1 MSLLDPLTITLLI
14 LLGAF
19 AGFLGALLGVG
30 GGIIVVPLLVLGFNL
45 DTRIAVGTSLLMITF
60 TALSG
65 TYAYYLQRR
74 IDWKVGTLTALLTVP
89 GASLGAYATKFFTSR
104 SLALIFG
111 GVLCLIAVALLRRS
125 YRKSDLSRKTQIS
138 GKGGWRRRLVDRTGT
153 VFEYDA
159 RVYSALIFFF
169 LGGVASGFL
178 GIGGGLIV
186 VPLLTVY
193 VGLPMHLAVATSML
207 TMIFTSI
214 SGAST
219 HILLGN
225 VRVEYALPLI
235 LGILAGTQLG
245 ARTAKRLRSVSLER
259 VFAFAMIAIGLIL
272 ILTKM

>member
-1 MSLLDPLTITLLI
+1 MDPVTFILLSLL
-14 LLGAF
+14 GGF
-19 AGFLGALLGVG
+19 AGFLGGMLGVG
-30 GGIIVVPLLVLGFNL
+30 GGLIVVPILVLAFNL

-74 IDWKVGTLTALLTVP
+74 IDWKVGIITALFTVP
-89 GASLGAYATKFFTSR
+89 GASLGAYATKFFTSK

-111 GVLCLIAVALLRRS
+111 AVLCLIAVAMLRRS
-125 YRKSDLSRKTQIS
+125 YRRSDRRTVKSSRP
-138 GKGGWRRRLVDRTGT
+138 GRRGWKRRIVDRSGT

-159 RVYSALIFFF
+159 RVYSALLLFFV
-169 LGGVASGFL
+169 GGLASGFL

-214 SGAST
+214 SGVST

-225 VRVEYALPLI
+225 VKFEYAIPLVI
-235 LGILAGTQLG
+235 GILAGTQFG

-259 VFAFAMIAIGLIL
+259 VFAFAMILIGVLLI
-272 ILTKM
+272 ITKM